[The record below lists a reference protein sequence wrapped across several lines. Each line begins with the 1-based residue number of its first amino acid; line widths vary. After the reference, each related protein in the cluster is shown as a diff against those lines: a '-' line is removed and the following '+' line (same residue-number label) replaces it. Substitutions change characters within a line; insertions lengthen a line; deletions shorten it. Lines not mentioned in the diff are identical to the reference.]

1 MLRSVLF
8 IVLMAVWAQTA
19 TAQTAGVAFGG
30 IQGDPT
36 LPVDITSETLTV
48 SQKDGTALFMGNVLV
63 IQGQMRLSA
72 DTLQVQYNDDQT
84 AIARL
89 FATGNVLLVNATDA
103 AAAQEAVY
111 TIASGEVVM
120 TGNVQLTQEQTTF
133 TAQKMVVDLTTGFGT
148 LEGGVT
154 TSFIPKAKE

>member
-1 MLRSVLF
+1 MLRIAFAIMLTAL
-8 IVLMAVWAQTA
+8 IGQTA
-19 TAQTAGVAFGG
+19 AAQTAGVAFGG
-30 IQGDPT
+30 IKGDPT
-36 LPVDITSETLTV
+36 LPVDVTSETLTV
-48 SQKDGTALFMGNVLV
+48 SQKDGTAIFSGNVLV
-63 IQGQMRLSA
+63 IQGEMRLSS
-72 DTLQVQYNDDQT
+72 DEVRVQYNADQS
-84 AIARL
+84 AIEQL
-89 FATGNVLLVNATDA
+89 FAFGNVLLVNATDA

-154 TSFIPKAKE
+154 TGFIPKAKE

>member
-48 SQKDGTALFMGNVLV
+48 SQKDGTALFTGNVLV

-72 DTLQVQYNDDQT
+72 DT
-84 AIARL
+84 
-89 FATGNVLLVNATDA
+89 
-103 AAAQEAVY
+103 
-111 TIASGEVVM
+111 
-120 TGNVQLTQEQTTF
+120 
-133 TAQKMVVDLTTGFGT
+133 
-148 LEGGVT
+148 
-154 TSFIPKAKE
+154 